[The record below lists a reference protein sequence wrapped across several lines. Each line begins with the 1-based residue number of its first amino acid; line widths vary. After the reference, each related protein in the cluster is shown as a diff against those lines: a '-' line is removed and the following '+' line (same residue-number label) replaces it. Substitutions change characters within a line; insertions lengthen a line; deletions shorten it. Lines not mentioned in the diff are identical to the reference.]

1 MDKKII
7 AVTLGAIIIAGGS
20 FYAGTRYD
28 RLSGTAPL
36 RGTGNFA
43 DLSPEER
50 QARFQQMGAV
60 GMSGRRGMR
69 TEGMAGFTNGEVI
82 AKDDRSITVKLRE
95 GGSRI
100 LFLSGTT
107 QIMKSAS
114 SSIANLSIGTQ
125 VMATGKAN
133 ADGSINAESVQI
145 RPSISITQ

>member
-1 MDKKII
+1 MNKKILR
-7 AVTLGAIIIAGGS
+7 VLGALVIASGS

-28 RLSGTAPL
+28 RLSGTASL
-36 RGTGNFA
+36 RRTGNFA

-69 TEGMAGFTNGEVI
+69 AEGIADFTNGEVI

-95 GGSRI
+95 SGSRI

-107 QIMKSAS
+107 QIMKSTS
-114 SSIANLSIGTQ
+114 SSIADLSIGAQ

-145 RPSISITQ
+145 RPSTVITQ